1 MPSNVFDIILLS
13 SCALSL
19 GVWIYLFLFH
29 HFFWLKLTIP
39 SIDSGI
45 SFANKKVVAIVPA
58 RNEGDVIFQTLHSLL
73 QQQGQLLEKI
83 IVINDNSDDNTA
95 AEIDR
100 LMLEDNQQKIL
111 LIQGKP
117 LTKGWT
123 GKLWAIQQGF
133 EKLRQIYPNY
143 DANFFVWLT
152 DADIVH
158 QPVCLSRLMQIAT
171 QQNKDMVSL
180 MVKLSCKTFW
190 EKLLIPPFVYFFQKL
205 YPFRAV
211 NSKTSAVAA
220 AAGGCILIRRKIL
233 EDIGG
238 ISSIRNQLI
247 DDCALAK
254 QVKKINGQLWLGL
267 TNDSMAV
274 RPYKNLSSIWKMVVR
289 SAYRQL
295 NYSWIFLMLT
305 TFGLIVT
312 YIFPWCLLLIAIFF
326 SSWVVFGLSLLIIAI
341 MTITFIPTA
350 RLYHLTP
357 LWFFLLSFSA
367 FLYMLMTINS
377 AYLHRRGR
385 GGNWK
390 GRLQADV

>member
-13 SCALSL
+13 SIALSL
-19 GVWIYLFLFH
+19 CVWIYLFLFH
-29 HFFWLKLTIP
+29 HFFWLKVAIP

-45 SFANKKVVAIVPA
+45 IFANKKVVAIVPA

-73 QQQGQLLEKI
+73 QQQGHLLEKI

-95 AEIDR
+95 AEINR

-117 LTKGWT
+117 LVKGWT

-133 EKLRQIYPNY
+133 EKLQQIYPNY

-158 QPVCLSRLMQIAT
+158 QPVCLNRLMQIAI

-211 NSKTSAVAA
+211 NSKTSTVAA

-305 TFGLIVT
+305 TFGLIAT
-312 YIFPWCLLLIAIFF
+312 YILPWCLLLIAIFF
-326 SSWVVFGLSLLIIAI
+326 SSWVVFGLSLLTIVI

-357 LWFFLLSFSA
+357 LWFFLLPFSA